1 MVLLQRLTL
10 PWFFAAKA
18 LIAPVALGVLGAV
31 AGEDGKLVLV
41 RQSYTRGWVL
51 PGGGVSRGEAPEVAL
66 LRELKE
72 EIGLTRAGDVEF
84 FALYTRKSG
93 WATNVV
99 ALYCVHD
106 VKFAFKKS
114 LEIRDLCLAD
124 PACPPEDTAPGTKK
138 RLAELAGKAPPNPY
152 W

>member
-1 MVLLQRLTL
+1 MALLQRVTL
-10 PWFFAAKA
+10 PWFIAAKA
-18 LIAPVALGVLGAV
+18 LASPVALGVLGAV
-31 AGEDGKLVLV
+31 ADNEGKLALV

-51 PGGGVSRGEAPEVAL
+51 PGGGVGRGEAPEVAL

-99 ALYCVHD
+99 ALYRVMGAQ
-106 VKFAFKKS
+106 FAFKKS
-114 LEIRDLCLAD
+114 IEIRDLCMVD
-124 PACPPEDTAPGTKK
+124 PAKPPEDTAPGTKK
-138 RLAELAGKAPPNPY
+138 RLAELAGKAPPHPY

>member
-1 MVLLQRLTL
+1 MALLQRFTL
-10 PWFFAAKA
+10 PWFIAAKA
-18 LIAPVALGVLGAV
+18 LIAPVAFGVLGAV
-31 AGEDGKLVLV
+31 ADAQGKLVLV

-51 PGGGVSRGEAPEVAL
+51 PGGGVGRGEAPEVAL

-99 ALYCVHD
+99 ALYRVRD
-106 VKFAFKKS
+106 ARFVFKKN
-114 LEIRDLCLAD
+114 LEIRDLCMVD
-124 PACPPEDTAPGTKK
+124 PKCPPQDTAPGTKR
-138 RLAELAGKAPPNPY
+138 RLAELTGKASPNHY